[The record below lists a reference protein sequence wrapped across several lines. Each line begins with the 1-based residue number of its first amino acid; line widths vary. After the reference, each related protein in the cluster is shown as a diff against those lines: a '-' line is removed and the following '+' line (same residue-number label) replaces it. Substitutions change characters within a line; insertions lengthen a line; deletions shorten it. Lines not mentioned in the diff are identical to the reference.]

1 MDIENKYGTLA
12 IQKELLVLLKEFHSF
27 CKRNN
32 IQYSLAYGSLLG
44 AVRHK
49 GLIPWHDDLDIMV
62 DRDNYS
68 VLRSALISESDC
80 GLILSSEGVPWVDR
94 IRMLSGHYS
103 GTYNPTIDVFIIDE
117 VPSHHLKAKIKLY
130 LIYALQGMMKPEI
143 DLSRGSLP
151 LKLCSILTY
160 LLGRLFPVNL
170 KKRWYTLVSQWKS
183 KGHYSATACY
193 NAAFKDVHCLFPS
206 DLLSEIVTSDFEDTQ
221 VCIVSRYDSFL
232 KSRYG
237 DYLTP
242 VSDKTPKHL
251 K

>member
-80 GLILSSEGVPWVDR
+80 GLILSSYYIFG
-94 IRMLSGHYS
+94 
-103 GTYNPTIDVFIIDE
+103 IIDF
-117 VPSHHLKAKIKLY
+117 SGL
-130 LIYALQGMMKPEI
+130 YALRIKYNK
-143 DLSRGSLP
+143 LSNNSGYY
-151 LKLCSILTY
+151 IIY
-160 LLGRLFPVNL
+160 HGI
-170 KKRWYTLVSQWKS
+170 
-183 KGHYSATACY
+183 A
-193 NAAFKDVHCLFPS
+193 
-206 DLLSEIVTSDFEDTQ
+206 I
-221 VCIVSRYDSFL
+221 
-232 KSRYG
+232 
-237 DYLTP
+237 
-242 VSDKTPKHL
+242 
-251 K
+251 